1 MMLKFLGVSLFCFVL
16 TCSMPG
22 VASAQW
28 YPPVRDPNATYR
40 VPGTDDY
47 VSGRITPTPKRWS
60 TGARPRPKRRKHITL
75 APRLMAR

>member
-1 MMLKFLGVSLFCFVL
+1 
-16 TCSMPG
+16 MPG

-47 VSGRITPTPKRWS
+47 VSGRITPTPEKMEHRS
-60 TGARPRPKRRKHITL
+60 AATAKTKKAHHPAGAQMH
-75 APRLMAR
+75 